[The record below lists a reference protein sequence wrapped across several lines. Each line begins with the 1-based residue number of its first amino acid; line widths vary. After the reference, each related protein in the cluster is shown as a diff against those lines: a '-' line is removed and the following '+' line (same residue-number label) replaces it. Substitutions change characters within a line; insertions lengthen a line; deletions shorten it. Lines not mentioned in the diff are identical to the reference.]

1 MKKLLLILGVFVLV
15 VVGAIVAVPYLI
27 PSETI
32 KSQLTTQVE
41 SATGRKLSIDGDL
54 NLSILP
60 NVAVK
65 LGDVHFA
72 NRPGSDVEDMV
83 SLDEVR
89 VVLKVLPLLSGT
101 VEVSEFVLIEPDIH
115 LEVDADGKPN
125 WEMAGAGEA
134 APATSGDEEGENS
147 EGEGSSSLPIS
158 ELKLGDIRLDNGRLT
173 FVDHAAGTEEKVEA
187 INVTLGLEDINSPLQ
202 MLGSLDYKG
211 ETVELDLGLN
221 KPSAVLDGDQSAFKL
236 GIKSELVQLGF
247 AGDLKNQGSPST
259 AGNIDLSV
267 PSIRKLVAWLAEP
280 IDFAGEGL
288 EQLTIAGKLN
298 GSAERVA
305 FTDATISLD
314 QIQGKGEVTAEL
326 GGSVP
331 KVTGRLDLG
340 AVNLNPYLP
349 ASTEESAP
357 GDASGG
363 EVAEASGGEPA
374 EASTDWS
381 DDPIEMPPLD
391 TVDLAFEL
399 TLASLLVQDL
409 KLDRTVLALAMA
421 NNAMTAELKEFA
433 LYKGRG
439 QGKLMVTSV
448 EGKPKIEQSFELS
461 GLEALPF
468 LTDAA
473 EFDRIEGIASAEFG
487 LTTSGGSERDLVQ
500 KLNGDGK
507 IVFADGAITGINIA
521 SMVRNASSA
530 FLSAEAGET
539 RKTDFAELSGSF
551 IIQNGILSN
560 EDLSLQAPA
569 LRINGSG
576 KVDLPAKRVDYRIDP
591 KAAATL
597 EGQGSETEVAGIL
610 VPVLVTGPF
619 DNLDYKPDLSGVIDQ
634 AIKDPGA
641 LKENVEQQVKD
652 LGKSGKDLEKQLK
665 SIDKDNAKGLLEGLA
680 KGDQDGDDSPAG
692 SLLKGLLK

>member
-134 APATSGDEEGENS
+134 EPATSGDEEGENS

-340 AVNLNPYLP
+340 AVNLNPYMP

-357 GDASGG
+357 GDASD
-363 EVAEASGGEPA
+363 ASGGEAA

-381 DDPIEMPPLD
+381 DDPIEMPSLD
-391 TVDLAFEL
+391 MVDLAFEL

-433 LYKGRG
+433 LYKGSG

-448 EGKPKIEQSFELS
+448 EGKPKIEQSFELR

-551 IIQNGILSN
+551 IIQDGILSN

-652 LGKSGKDLEKQLK
+652 LGKSGKDLKKQLK

-680 KGDQDGDDSPAG
+680 KGDQDGGDSPAG